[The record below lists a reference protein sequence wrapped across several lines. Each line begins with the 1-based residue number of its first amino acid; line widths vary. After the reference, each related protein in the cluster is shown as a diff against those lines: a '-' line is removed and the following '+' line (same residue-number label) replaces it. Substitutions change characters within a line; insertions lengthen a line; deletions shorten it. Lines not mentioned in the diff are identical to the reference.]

1 MIDTFLEFDSYKTN
15 LYRLSFDQTLH
26 LVVLNC
32 SFTMAVINFSA
43 HYYAKKIYGIKLI
56 NKIKVFEKEELLK
69 IWFDD
74 WLFDMINI

>member
-43 HYYAKKIYGIKLI
+43 HYYAKKIYGNNGI
-56 NKIKVFEKEELLK
+56 NLK
-69 IWFDD
+69 QFDQI
-74 WLFDMINI
+74 LHTLAMIFLNWVA